1 MTAKENYKF
10 WVPIF
15 AEDSTRLALQR
26 WLTTHV
32 GELVSSNM
40 QTQEYVGKGWSMSAV
55 NGKHEC
61 ATMDWMFAHEE
72 PDPRVFVSAYNVT
85 ITHDSHAL
93 QFKLTWADA
102 RES

>member
-1 MTAKENYKF
+1 MTEKENYKF

-32 GELVSSNM
+32 GELIGSNM
-40 QTQEYVGKGWSMSAV
+40 QSQYYVGDGWKMAADGGDQEYESMS
-55 NGKHEC
+55 
-61 ATMDWMFAHEE
+61 WMFDTDD
-72 PDPRVFVSAYNVT
+72 DPRVFVSAYSVT
-85 ITHDSHAL
+85 ITQSSHAL